1 MRRPGRRAAY
11 ACLVSAPSPAPPPT
25 PLEMILADRR
35 SLLDTGLP
43 PIVFVTVNAFAGLRP
58 AAIAAVALAALF
70 IVERLVRRTPVM
82 SAVGGLLGTG
92 IAVAIALRS
101 GSASGYFVPRAIQN
115 AVLALVFLGSIVVRR
130 PLAALIYRAMQSHD
144 RAWYELA
151 PVRRAFAEVTAAF
164 AGLFALRAVL
174 YTIFIAQGKDGLLAT
189 AALVLGWPAFALVGL
204 AAYRLLPRRLDA
216 LGAPDR
222 PEPAPA

>member
-1 MRRPGRRAAY
+1 M
-11 ACLVSAPSPAPPPT
+11 SAPSSAPPPT
-25 PLEMILADRR
+25 PLEMILSDRR

-58 AAIAAVALAALF
+58 AAIAAVVLAALF

-115 AVLALVFLGSIVVRR
+115 GVLALILLGSIVIRR
-130 PLAALIYRAMQSHD
+130 PLAAVLARAMQGHD
-144 RAWYELA
+144 GAWYELA
-151 PVRRAFAEVTAAF
+151 PVRRAYAEATAAF
-164 AGLFALRAVL
+164 AALFALRAVL
-174 YTIFIAQGKDGLLAT
+174 YTVFILQSKTGLLAT
-189 AALVLGWPAFALVGL
+189 VALVFGWPAFAIVGF
-204 AAYRLLPRRLDA
+204 ACYRLLPRRLA
-216 LGAPDR
+216 RHGAPPR
-222 PEPAPA
+222 PVEPASPTDPAAPAGRSYS